1 MSDPNVPQGPPAGDT
16 PPLGGWSSGPRPG
29 SGLPSRPP
37 VATSAAPPT
46 EAPPAWAALAPE
58 GDPKRPSTGALIAA
72 LAAVVAVILLAGGL
86 AIVLADSNK
95 QPRIEAQ
102 PRRGTPPTA
111 STPPTTTQPGGLGE
125 VLGGDDP
132 GASPSTE
139 PGTTQPG
146 TSVPETTAPS
156 TDPPANADPTT
167 EATVDEVIAF
177 IEKTRGAKFETRPDV
192 EFKGDAEFEKGLLA
206 DFDEQRDDLEKS
218 QVLYHALG
226 LLPADVDL
234 AETMKSA
241 LGLGVVGYY
250 DPETK
255 EMVVRGTQLNPYVRT
270 VLAHELTHAFDD
282 QRFNLNRPKLDD
294 ATDETGYGFTVLTEG
309 SASYVEGAYREQM
322 SPSDQKKAS
331 AEEMKIGLNPAI
343 FDIPLVILSL
353 LTAPYTQG
361 LPLVEA
367 IVDDGGISSIGDA
380 FAEPPTTSEEVM
392 TPEKYQKRE
401 GSVVVTKP
409 KADGKEVESGVF
421 GQLGFTTLL
430 TDGLRLN
437 DPAPGTEG
445 WAGDSYVT
453 WLDDSD
459 HACVRVDSK
468 LDSADDA
475 RKLKGGLDDW
485 AEKAPVKAQIQVT
498 GDQLKLT
505 SCATDPSSGGTASG
519 L

>member
-1 MSDPNVPQGPPAGDT
+1 MSDPNAPQGPPTGET
-16 PPLGGWSSGPRPG
+16 PPLGGWTSGSRPG
-29 SGLPSRPP
+29 TELPARPP
-37 VATSAAPPT
+37 VAASAVPPT
-46 EAPPAWAALAPE
+46 EAPPAWAAPTPE
-58 GDPKRPSTGALIAA
+58 GEPRRPSTGALIAA

-86 AIVLADSNK
+86 AIVLADSNE
-95 QPRIEAQ
+95 QARIGAP
-102 PRRGTPPTA
+102 PRRSAPTTA
-111 STPPTTTQPGGLGE
+111 SPPPSTAPPGGLGE

-132 GASPSTE
+132 GASPST
-139 PGTTQPG
+139 TQPD
-146 TSVPETTAPS
+146 TTAPTTS
-156 TDPPANADPTT
+156 PPANADPNA
-167 EATVDEVIAF
+167 EATVDEVVAF
-177 IEKTRGAKFETRPDV
+177 IEKTRGAKFTTRPDV
-192 EFKGDAEFEKGLLA
+192 EFKDDAEFEKGLLA
-206 DFDEQRDDLEKS
+206 DFDEQREDLEDA

-255 EMVVRGTQLNPYVRT
+255 EMVVRGTEITPYVRT

-282 QRFNLNRPKLDD
+282 QRYNLDRPKLDD

-309 SASYVEGAYREQM
+309 SASYVEDAYREQM
-322 SPSDQKKAS
+322 TSSEQQAAS
-331 AEEMKIGLNPAI
+331 AEELQAGSDPAI
-343 FDIPLVILSL
+343 FDIPIVVLSL

-367 IVDDGGISSIGDA
+367 IVDNGSVQSIGDA

-392 TPEKYQKRE
+392 TPEKYLKSE
-401 GSVVVTKP
+401 GSVEVPKP
-409 KADGKEVESGVF
+409 KADGEVVESGVF

-430 TDGLRLN
+430 TNGLRLN

-445 WAGDSYVT
+445 WAGDSFVT
-453 WLDDSD
+453 WQDDSD
-459 HACVRVDSK
+459 RACVRIDSK

-475 RKLKGGLDDW
+475 KELKDGLDDW
-485 AEKAPVKAQIQVT
+485 AKKAPVEAQIQAN
-498 GDQLKLT
+498 GDELKLT
-505 SCATDPSSGGTASG
+505 SCATDASSGGSSSG